1 MPPHRWLT
9 NNVKCQ
15 QSVSYGG
22 RHVSS
27 WRQSHNARGKSRRTT
42 DVRCNMAFMPRGS
55 RSQPAESASTD
66 DARERILA
74 AAERCID
81 RHGIRKTTMDDVAS
95 EVGLSR
101 PSVYRYFADRDDLL
115 VELIARHARAI
126 NERAHKSISRQ
137 SSLPDQLIEG
147 VLNIA
152 DSARRD
158 PLTRYA
164 IHTDGSS
171 LSQRLRTSGMSD
183 LMRAEIWDPYLDT
196 AIANNELP
204 PGLPRSDI
212 HLWLGNLTKM
222 VMLGMEDGEGDLKRF
237 RSILRRFVAPAFA
250 GSSVP

>member
-1 MPPHRWLT
+1 MGKIT
-9 NNVKCQ
+9 
-15 QSVSYGG
+15 G
-22 RHVSS
+22 RP
-27 WRQSHNARGKSRRTT
+27 
-42 DVRCNMAFMPRGS
+42 DVTCNMEFMPRGS
-55 RSQPAESASTD
+55 RTQPAESASTD

-126 NERAHKSISRQ
+126 NERAQKSISRQ

-152 DSARRD
+152 DNARRD

-171 LSQRLRTSGMSD
+171 LSQRMRTSGMSD
-183 LMRAEIWDPYLDT
+183 MIRAEIWDPYLDT

-204 PGLPRSDI
+204 AGLPRSDI

-222 VMLGMEDGEGDLKRF
+222 VMREWRKVRAT
-237 RSILRRFVAPAFA
+237 SSASAPSCVASSRPHSPAQPSRDPVVRLDPA
-250 GSSVP
+250 